1 MTTTNSELL
10 TRDIKLLALSQRLKD
25 ARVEAVRLGDRTA
38 RLKGT
43 PEFGRASDADEA
55 AWKRYGE
62 IEDQIAAIPAT
73 TIAGIVIK
81 LRVVA
86 MSAPTQGPLDVYETN
101 IKSALA
107 DAERLAGRAI

>member
-1 MTTTNSELL
+1 MTNSTELL
-10 TRDIKLLALSQRLKD
+10 TRDIKLLALSRQLED
-25 ARVEAVRLGDRTA
+25 ARVKAVRLGDKTA

-43 PEFGRASDADEA
+43 PKFGRASDVEDA
-55 AWKRYGE
+55 AWKCCGE
-62 IEDQIAAIPAT
+62 IEDQIGATPAT

-86 MSAPTQGPLDVYETN
+86 MSVPTQGPLDVYETN

-107 DAERLAGRAI
+107 DAERLAGRVL

>member
-1 MTTTNSELL
+1 MTAKNSELL
-10 TRDIKLLALSQRLKD
+10 TRDIKLLALSQQLED
-25 ARVEAVRLGDRTA
+25 ARVKAVRMGDKTA

-43 PEFGRASDADEA
+43 PEFGRAFDAEDA
-55 AWKRYGE
+55 AWKRYGK

-81 LRVVA
+81 LRIVA
-86 MSAPTQGPLDVYETN
+86 ASVPTQDPLDVYETN

-107 DAERLAGRAI
+107 DAERLAGGVL